1 MSTIRENLNL
11 NKEAN
16 SIMSLIAEHTQPQMI
31 KLSTSLLTSK
41 MSYQRSLDYNF
52 IKKNIANYDQNKVR
66 PVVVSYR
73 NGRYNVIDGQHTVAI
88 VKGHNGGKD
97 CEVLCQVLYGLTLEQ
112 EAKLYSEQYKDKHRL
127 TSAERWKGCEIA
139 RDERTLNIL
148 NAVHKAGIDMN
159 YEHITSGDN
168 RIVCFNTIAKSYD
181 KLGAKQFV
189 RMLTLI
195 KNTYHGD
202 RDSFSKRMIDGMT
215 EFMMLYSKDFSD
227 KVFVDKLRRTTPIKI
242 IEEAMTDKLSPNNAI
257 KVAKVI
263 FKYYNARQKNY
274 KLPSRFIY

>member
-11 NKEAN
+11 KEAN

-41 MSYQRSLDYNF
+41 MSYQRNLDYNF

-73 NGRYNVIDGQHTVAI
+73 DGKYNVIDGQHTVAI

-97 CEVLCQVLYGLTLEQ
+97 CEVLCQVLYGLSLEQ

-127 TSAERWKGCEIA
+127 SAAEQWKGSEVA

-148 NAVHKAGIDMN
+148 NAVRKVGIDMD
-159 YEHITSGDN
+159 YEHISSDDN
-168 RIVCFNTIAKSYD
+168 RITCFNTIAKSYD
-181 KLGAKQFV
+181 KLGAKQFI
-189 RMLTLI
+189 RMLTLL

-202 RDSFSKRMIDGMT
+202 RDSLSKRMIDGMT
-215 EFMMLYSKDFSD
+215 EFMLLYSKDFSD
-227 KVFVDKLRRTTPIKI
+227 SIFIAKLSRTTPIKI
-242 IEEAMTDKLSPNNAI
+242 INEAMSDKLSPNNAI

-263 FKYYNARQKNY
+263 FKYYNARQQKY
-274 KLPSRFIY
+274 KLPSRFVF